1 MPKHSYDIEINAS
14 SEQEADAKMKAVMV
28 LLSKLSS
35 RELEKLAYIIQNDP
49 KTTALAKQ
57 FLGF

>member
-1 MPKHSYDIEINAS
+1 MPKHSYDIEISAAN
-14 SEQEADAKMKAVMV
+14 EKEAEAKMKALMV
-28 LLSKLSS
+28 LVSRLSAK
-35 RELEKLAYIIQNDP
+35 ELEKLAHIIQNDP